1 MLEPWPQFSS
11 RAKECGLGAIS
22 QTGETTERER
32 EREKDWVWGWTG
44 MLASSAEPTDSNT
57 FS

>member
-32 EREKDWVWGWTG
+32 EGLGLGVDWNVGQQRR
-44 MLASSAEPTDSNT
+44 AHR
-57 FS
+57 